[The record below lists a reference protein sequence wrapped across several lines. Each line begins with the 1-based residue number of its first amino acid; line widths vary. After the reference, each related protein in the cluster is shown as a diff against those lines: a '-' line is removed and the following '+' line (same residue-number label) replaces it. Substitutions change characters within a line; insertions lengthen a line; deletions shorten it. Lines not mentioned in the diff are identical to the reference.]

1 MVKVNMLEAKTNFS
15 KLIRLLE
22 NKEEDE
28 IIVARD
34 NKPVA
39 KIVLYEKPQSK
50 RIGVAKGFFG
60 HVDLEEFNSL
70 NEEIA
75 KDFYGE

>member
-1 MVKVNMLEAKTNFS
+1 MIKVNMLEAKTNFS

-28 IIVARD
+28 IIVCRD
-34 NKPVA
+34 NVHVA
-39 KIVLYEKPQSK
+39 KIVRYEKSQSK
-50 RIGVAKGFFG
+50 RIGVAEGK
-60 HVDLEEFNSL
+60 HRSISLEEFNSL

-75 KDFYGE
+75 KEFYGE

>member
-1 MVKVNMLEAKTNFS
+1 MLEAKTNFS

-39 KIVLYEKPQSK
+39 KIVLYKKPQSK

>member
-1 MVKVNMLEAKTNFS
+1 MIKVNMLEAKTNFS

-28 IIVARD
+28 IIVCRD
-34 NKPVA
+34 NVPVA
-39 KIVLYEKPQSK
+39 KIIRFEKPQSK
-50 RIGVAKGFFG
+50 RIGVAKGK
-60 HVDLEEFNSL
+60 HRHISLEEFNSL

-75 KDFYGE
+75 KEFYGE

>member
-1 MVKVNMLEAKTNFS
+1 MTQVNMLEAKTNFS

-28 IIVARD
+28 IIIARD
-34 NKPVA
+34 NQPVA
-39 KIVLYEKPQSK
+39 KIVLYEKPQNR
-50 RIGVAKGFFG
+50 RIGVAKGLFG
-60 HVDLEEFNSL
+60 DLDLDEFNSM

-75 KDFYGE
+75 KEFYGE

>member
-1 MVKVNMLEAKTNFS
+1 MIKVNMLEAKTNFS

-28 IIVARD
+28 IIVCRD
-34 NKPVA
+34 NVPVA
-39 KIVLYEKPQSK
+39 KIIRFEKPQSK
-50 RIGVAKGFFG
+50 RIGVAEGK
-60 HVDLEEFNSL
+60 HRSISLEEFNSL

-75 KDFYGE
+75 KEFYGE

>member
-1 MVKVNMLEAKTNFS
+1 MIKVNMLEAKTNFS

-28 IIVARD
+28 IIVCRD
-34 NKPVA
+34 NVPVA
-39 KIVLYEKPQSK
+39 KIVRYEKPQSK
-50 RIGVAKGFFG
+50 RIGVAKGK
-60 HVDLEEFNSL
+60 HRSISLEEFNSL

-75 KDFYGE
+75 KEFYGE